1 MNRTVAVSALLA
13 AAVFVSALAKVYV
26 VHLNRTAFT
35 ELQQFAAARDDMD
48 IEWVQLHIEQAALSR
63 HARIEE
69 VATARLGMRTP
80 DPARIVMVRR

>member
-1 MNRTVAVSALLA
+1 MNRTAAVIALLA
-13 AAVFVSALAKVYV
+13 ATVFVSAVAKVYV

-35 ELQQFAAARDDMD
+35 DLQQFAAARDEMD
-48 IEWVQLHIEQAALSR
+48 IEWVQLQIEQATWSR

-69 VATARLGMRTP
+69 VATERLGMRTP